1 MSRKLQPSILRYGP
15 IMWKNHEITKKIY
28 IYIFANFKEQTFK
41 NNLTGFRSRD
51 N

>member
-1 MSRKLQPSILRYGP
+1 MSRKSQRSILRYGP
-15 IMWKNHEITKKIY
+15 IMWKNNEITKKKKKK
-28 IYIFANFKEQTFK
+28 IFANFKEQTFK